1 MFGNAKQ
8 FGFQVLALFHK
19 YVGSFE
25 AGLSAYQKLENSPLN
40 SNSCFK
46 RETGY

>member
-19 YVGSFE
+19 YVGSAE
-25 AGLSAYQKLENSPLN
+25 AELN
-40 SNSCFK
+40 A
-46 RETGY
+46 